1 MLKGETGSR
10 KLKNRGKKVMVRK
23 RLEMKVRSLRQL
35 WAKRMMNFSIDEDV
49 WAAEKE
55 KSSMR
60 ERERERERKRRERER
75 EGERKATLTS
85 LPIHLPLASQNP
97 NVVTLN

>member
-60 ERERERERKRRERER
+60 EREGEREKGHFDLFTYSPSTCLSESKCSHL
-75 EGERKATLTS
+75 GLDS
-85 LPIHLPLASQNP
+85 LLPA
-97 NVVTLN
+97 